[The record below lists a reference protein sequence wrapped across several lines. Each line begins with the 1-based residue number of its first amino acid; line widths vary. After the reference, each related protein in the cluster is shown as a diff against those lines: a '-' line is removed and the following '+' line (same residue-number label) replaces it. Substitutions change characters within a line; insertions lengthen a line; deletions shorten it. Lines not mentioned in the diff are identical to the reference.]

1 MFLLSFRFIFSPC
14 RYYSLF
20 FVFSPMSPVLLEATP
35 FHAKR
40 ARSANVSNGP
50 SRTRTLLL
58 AGEEEGG
65 AEEQLKGAW
74 IGRGEEWL
82 LLSRLDQ

>member
-1 MFLLSFRFIFSPC
+1 
-14 RYYSLF
+14 
-20 FVFSPMSPVLLEATP
+20 MSPVLLEATP

-40 ARSANVSNGP
+40 ARSANGSNKP

-58 AGEEEGG
+58 TGKEEGG
-65 AEEQLKGAW
+65 AEEKFKGAW
-74 IGRGEEWL
+74 IGWGEEWL